1 MVSDDE
7 VRVQAKH
14 IEQESVRLSEMV
26 DDLFEMS
33 KINAGAVYA
42 PYDKVALD
50 EVIDDVMSAH
60 RIAAERAGVQ
70 LEASSCRRSRCG

>member
-26 DDLFEMS
+26 DDLFEMA
-33 KINAGAVYA
+33 KINAG
-42 PYDKVALD
+42 
-50 EVIDDVMSAH
+50 
-60 RIAAERAGVQ
+60 
-70 LEASSCRRSRCG
+70 RSPRPTNRWPSTRWSMTS